1 MTLQSFLPSLVYRE
15 FQLPLLH
22 LPSTSFSQQ
31 LLKVELSSKSE
42 NICKCLKPFRE
53 RAGIVRIW
61 HFPSS
66 CKAEGREPWVSP
78 GYPQKS
84 GFFQGSWTSFSG
96 FGHLAHPSLRAILGG
111 FRDPQKY
118 GIPGPPRE
126 PGVKNNGLSRPLLGI
141 LPRPT

>member
-1 MTLQSFLPSLVYRE
+1 MQSNESGAKIAISKGKVV
-15 FQLPLLH
+15 QKI
-22 LPSTSFSQQ
+22 Q

-42 NICKCLKPFRE
+42 NIWKCLKPFRE

-96 FGHLAHPSLRAILGG
+96 FWTPIPPFPQSNFGG
-111 FRDPQKY
+111 
-118 GIPGPPRE
+118 
-126 PGVKNNGLSRPLLGI
+126 V
-141 LPRPT
+141 